1 MAISL
6 EEVKHLARLAKLE
19 FSEPEYQ
26 QFTEEMNRI
35 LAYVEKLRE
44 LDTGHVE
51 PLSHTTPLANVMRE
65 DEVKPSLP
73 VEDALRNAP
82 DRKGNFFKV
91 PKVIK

>member
-19 FSEPEYQ
+19 FSDPEYQ

-44 LDTGHVE
+44 LDTSDVE
-51 PLSHTTPLANVMRE
+51 PLSHTTPLSNVMRE

-73 VEDALRNAP
+73 VEEALRNAP